1 MKLIYKED
9 PREWRKSALLAAL
22 GLAILSSFLCWR
34 RHLPINCWSVLA
46 ELILLM
52 VIVAGLRPRWFR
64 GWYRFSLWLG
74 FHSSQ
79 FTGRCVLLL
88 FFIFIVTLHLD
99 VYCAWEAKIYCDSN
113 ARAMPEPI
121 GICPKTAARWIV
133 FFNNLTF

>member
-88 FFIFIVTLHLD
+88 FFIFIVSTWMFIAPGRQRFIATQTL
-99 VYCAWEAKIYCDSN
+99 
-113 ARAMPEPI
+113 AR
-121 GICPKTAARWIV
+121 CP
-133 FFNNLTF
+133 NLLAFVQRQRPDGSSFLTT

>member
-46 ELILLM
+46 ELILL
-52 VIVAGLRPRWFR
+52 IIIGVALRPRWFR
-64 GWYRFSLWLG
+64 EWYRFSLWLG

-88 FFIFIVTLHLD
+88 IFIFIITPLGCVLRLRGKD
-99 VYCAWEAKIYCDSN
+99 LLQLKRPREAK
-113 ARAMPEPI
+113 
-121 GICPKTAARWIV
+121 
-133 FFNNLTF
+133 TFWHSSKDGSPMDRLF

>member
-88 FFIFIVTLHLD
+88 FFIFIVTPLGCLLRLGGKDLLRLKRSRDARTYWHLS
-99 VYCAWEAKIYCDSN
+99 KDSGPMD
-113 ARAMPEPI
+113 RL
-121 GICPKTAARWIV
+121 
-133 FFNNLTF
+133 F